1 MYPIIH
7 VKLVNLN
14 VAVVSIILLLLVI
27 HAGRIIIHLIIYS
40 LVLQYV
46 QVFVHMDSMHLYH
59 KIYAYLVILT
69 VLLVIILLLFV

>member
-14 VAVVSIILLLLVI
+14 VAVVLIILLLLVI
-27 HAGRIIIHLIIYS
+27 HVGHTIIHLIIYN

-46 QVFVHMDSMHLYH
+46 LVFAHMDSMHL
-59 KIYAYLVILT
+59 
-69 VLLVIILLLFV
+69 